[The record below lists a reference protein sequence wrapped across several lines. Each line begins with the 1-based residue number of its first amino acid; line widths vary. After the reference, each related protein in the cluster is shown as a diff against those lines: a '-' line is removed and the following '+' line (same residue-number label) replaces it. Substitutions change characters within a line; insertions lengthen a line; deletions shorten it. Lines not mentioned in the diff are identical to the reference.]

1 MFATSCAERE
11 GKGDAMFRPSRERRG
26 EDRLLAWK
34 VRVFVV
40 GAALA
45 FAGIGMSL
53 SWLVWVGIGVL
64 VLGSLLRFLPDGD

>member
-1 MFATSCAERE
+1 
-11 GKGDAMFRPSRERRG
+11 MFRPTRERRG
-26 EDRLLAWK
+26 EDRFLAWK

-45 FAGIGMSL
+45 LAGVGFSL

-64 VLGSLLRFLPDGD
+64 GVGMVLRLLPNGD

>member
-1 MFATSCAERE
+1 
-11 GKGDAMFRPSRERRG
+11 MFRPSRERRG
-26 EDRLLAWK
+26 EDRFLAWK
-34 VRVFVV
+34 VRIFVA

-64 VLGSLLRFLPDGD
+64 VVGLLLRFLPDGG